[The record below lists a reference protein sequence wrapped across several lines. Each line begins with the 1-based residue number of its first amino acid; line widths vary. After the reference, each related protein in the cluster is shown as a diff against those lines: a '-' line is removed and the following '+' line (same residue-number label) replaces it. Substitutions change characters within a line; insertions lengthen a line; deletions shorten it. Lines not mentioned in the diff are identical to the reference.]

1 MVTTEETVEE
11 KEDKKQEK
19 EDKKQE
25 KEDKKPPVFKNPEF
39 QHTAF
44 RSSKKR
50 GWRNLK
56 QIISLERTYSWPDDC
71 VHYSSIDAP
80 PAFTPGKKYSDIS
93 GLPANY
99 TDPLTKLR
107 FSDASEFYR
116 VRDLP
121 MDIVNG
127 LLELRKASSI
137 VG

>member
-1 MVTTEETVEE
+1 MVSNEEIAE
-11 KEDKKQEK
+11 KESSELK
-19 EDKKQE
+19 EEERK
-25 KEDKKPPVFKNPEF
+25 VYKNPNF
-39 QHTAF
+39 QHTTL
-44 RSSKKR
+44 RNNRKR

-56 QIISLERTYSWPDDC
+56 QISTLERSYLWPEDA
-71 VHYSSIDAP
+71 VLYGSIDAP
-80 PAFTPGKKYSDIS
+80 PTFTPAKKYSDVS

-99 TDPLTKLR
+99 TDPMTKLR
-107 FSDASEFYR
+107 YADSTEFYR

>member
-1 MVTTEETVEE
+1 MITTEIIEE
-11 KEDKKQEK
+11 KEEKKC
-19 EDKKQE
+19 
-25 KEDKKPPVFKNPEF
+25 PVFKNPEF
-39 QHTAF
+39 QHSAF
-44 RSSKKR
+44 LSSKKR

-56 QIISLERTYSWPDDC
+56 QIISLERGYTWPQDA
-71 VHYSSIDAP
+71 VYYSSIDAP
-80 PAFTPGKKYSDIS
+80 PAFTPGKKYSDVS

-107 FSDASEFYR
+107 FADSAEFDR

>member
-1 MVTTEETVEE
+1 MVTTDDTVEE
-11 KEDKKQEK
+11 KEE
-19 EDKKQE
+19 
-25 KEDKKPPVFKNPEF
+25 KKPPVFKNPEF

-56 QIISLERTYSWPDDC
+56 QIISLERAHTWPHDA

-80 PAFTPGKKYSDIS
+80 PSFTPAKKYSDVS
-93 GLPANY
+93 GLPSNY

-107 FSDASEFYR
+107 FADSSEFYR

-127 LLELRKASSI
+127 LLELRKANSI